1 MLKFAHIRGFR
12 RVVGDVFFFL
22 GVALTAR
29 TRLLPATTSLRH
41 VTKALRRTSAPIM
54 LMIVATIDSEF
65 SFMNF
70 IVLRF

>member
-1 MLKFAHIRGFR
+1 MLKFAHIMGLR

-41 VTKALRRTSAPIM
+41 VTGALRRTSAP
-54 LMIVATIDSEF
+54 LVLLIVVVEKMRLLTF
-65 SFMNF
+65 KLF
-70 IVLRF
+70 